1 MDLFIQDNFF
11 NLPWQVAFVYDPIAG
26 DDGSFV
32 WRAGKS
38 EREPFVVDESITI
51 DESWSL
57 AAHGSHAA
65 ADVGIEAP
73 VDRRGFGAWINRV
86 EPKAIWTAAAIGVVV
101 ALVLAGLGFA
111 LLYGAK

>member
-1 MDLFIQDNFF
+1 
-11 NLPWQVAFVYDPIAG
+11 VAFVYDPIGG
-26 DDGSFV
+26 DEGSFV

-38 EREPFVVDESITI
+38 EREPFLIDESITI

-65 ADVGIEAP
+65 DLGIEAP
-73 VDRRGFGAWINRV
+73 VDRRGFGAWINRL
-86 EPKAIWTAAAIGVVV
+86 ESKAIGTAVAIGVIVV
-101 ALVLAGLGFA
+101 LVLAGLGFA